1 MVSGGNSLG
10 LEEKDIDFTLSVLR
24 DARDLDYSPKELK
37 GRERAV
43 RAILVGRTSE
53 VWKVDEKR
61 YGMSQDVV
69 DPLFKRKKWNQ
80 IDSGFRLW
88 GGGREK
94 SIKKA
99 ASKDEFLESHSW
111 NDMNSGFR
119 IL

>member
-10 LEEKDIDFTLSVLR
+10 LEEKEIEFTLSVLR
-24 DARDLDYSPKELK
+24 DARNLDYSYKQMK

-43 RAILVGRTSE
+43 KGILIGRTSE
-53 VWKVDEKR
+53 VWKLNEER
-61 YGMSQDVV
+61 YGMNENVV
-69 DPLFKRKKWNQ
+69 DPLFKRKNWNQ

-94 SIKKA
+94 SKKEA
-99 ASKDEFLESHSW
+99 TKKDKFLESHSW
-111 NDMNSGFR
+111 NDIDSGFR

>member
-10 LEEKDIDFTLSVLR
+10 LDEKDIEFTLSTLR
-24 DARDLDYSPKELK
+24 DARDIDYSPKELK

-53 VWKVDEKR
+53 VWKVDEKG
-61 YGMSQDVV
+61 YGMDKGVV
-69 DPLFKRKKWNQ
+69 DPLFKRKNWNQ

-94 SIKKA
+94 SIKNPTT
-99 ASKDEFLESHSW
+99 KDEFLESHSW

-119 IL
+119 IW